1 MNTQPTPETA
11 KMCQWSDTNGWI
23 ADIDFARQ
31 LERERDEWK
40 AKYLQQN
47 KDLGHELR
55 DPNGTIWSECKRLQT
70 ELTSITAQRDRLAE
84 ALKEYREALSDG
96 PENCSY
102 KMYEAVDEFAEK
114 ALQSLTPNAKL

>member
-1 MNTQPTPETA
+1 
-11 KMCQWSDTNGWI
+11 MCQWSDTNGWI